1 MECFVPS
8 PSTVSSGGFL
18 AALVLESADPKISL
32 GELRTSPREMNV
44 GLLTAARIRNRY
56 PPAY

>member
-1 MECFVPS
+1 MECFVPF
-8 PSTVSSGGFL
+8 PSTVSSGGFS

-44 GLLTAARIRNRY
+44 GLLTVARIRNR
-56 PPAY
+56 